1 MAEIKKLLDARQPD
15 AGCRYDYRMRNSTLE
30 NKSI

>member
-15 AGCRYDYRMRNSTLE
+15 AGCRYDYLMRNPTLE